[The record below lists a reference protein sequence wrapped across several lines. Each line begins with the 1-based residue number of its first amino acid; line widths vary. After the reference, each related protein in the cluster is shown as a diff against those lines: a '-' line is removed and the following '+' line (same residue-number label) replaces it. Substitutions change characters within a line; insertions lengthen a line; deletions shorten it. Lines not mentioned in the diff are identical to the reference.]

1 MASIL
6 VRTLIVYILLS
17 FSLRIMGRRQL
28 GELDVSELVSTLL
41 VSEIASIPIDEPDIP
56 LSNAVIPIL
65 FILSLEV
72 ILSTVKNKS
81 GKLKS
86 KIEGEPVYIIY
97 KGRLL
102 QRALKD
108 NRISLNE
115 LMSEIR
121 AQGVGDISKVNYA
134 ILEQNGSLSVLCRG
148 EGEMSHPIIID
159 GEINRPTLASMG
171 YNDTWLDKRLT
182 EARVRQK
189 DIFLMT
195 VDDDGK
201 IYIVERDMNEGQN
214 NSNSK
219 SGSNACGCGAKRT
232 GTKRQNRGHY

>member
-17 FSLRIMGRRQL
+17 FSLRIMGRRQI
-28 GELDVSELVSTLL
+28 GELDVSELISTLL

-56 LSNAVIPIL
+56 MSNAVIPIL

-72 ILSTVKNKS
+72 ILSTVKNNS

-86 KIEGEPVYIIY
+86 KIEGEPIYIIY

-102 QRALKD
+102 QKALKD
-108 NRISLNE
+108 NRISMNE

-134 ILEQNGSLSVLCRG
+134 ILEQNGSLSVLCKDDS
-148 EGEMSHPIIID
+148 EMSHPIIID
-159 GEINRPTLASMG
+159 GEINRPALTSMG
-171 YNDTWLDKRLT
+171 YNDIWLNKRLD
-182 EARVRQK
+182 EARTKQN

-195 VDDDGK
+195 VDDGGK

-219 SGSNACGCGAKRT
+219 PDSRTSGC
-232 GTKRQNRGHY
+232 GTKRAGAKKQN

>member
-17 FSLRIMGRRQL
+17 FSLRIMGRRQI

-72 ILSTVKNKS
+72 ILSTIKNKS

-86 KIEGEPVYIIY
+86 KIEGDPIYIIY

-102 QRALKD
+102 QKALKD
-108 NRISLNE
+108 NRISVNE
-115 LMSEIR
+115 LISEIR

-148 EGEMSHPIIID
+148 ESEMSHPIIID
-159 GEINRPTLASMG
+159 GEINRPTLTLMG
-171 YNDTWLDKRLT
+171 YNDAWLNKRLN
-182 EARVRQK
+182 EARVSMK

-195 VDDDGK
+195 VDDGGK
-201 IYIVERDMNEGQN
+201 IYIVERDMNEGQD
-214 NSNSK
+214 NSDSK
-219 SGSNACGCGAKRT
+219 PCSSTDGSGAKRT
-232 GTKRQNRGHY
+232 GAKGQN

>member
-1 MASIL
+1 VVFVASIL

-17 FSLRIMGRRQL
+17 FSLRIMGRRQI
-28 GELDVSELVSTLL
+28 GELDVSELISTLL
-41 VSEIASIPIDEPDIP
+41 VSEIASIPIDDPDIP

-72 ILSTVKNKS
+72 ILSTIKNKS

-86 KIEGEPVYIIY
+86 KIEGEPIYIIY

-102 QRALKD
+102 QKALKD
-108 NRISLNE
+108 NRISVNE
-115 LMSEIR
+115 LISEIR

-134 ILEQNGSLSVLCRG
+134 ILEQNGSLSVLSKNDS
-148 EGEMSHPIIID
+148 EMSHPLIID
-159 GEINRPTLASMG
+159 GEINQPTLTAMG
-171 YNDTWLDKRLT
+171 YNDIWLNKRLD
-182 EARVRQK
+182 EARVNQK

-195 VDDDGK
+195 VDDNGK
-201 IYIVERDMNEGQN
+201 IFIVERDINEGQD

-219 SGSNACGCGAKRT
+219 SHRCAGGSGAKRSSI
-232 GTKRQNRGHY
+232 KKQN

>member
-1 MASIL
+1 
-6 VRTLIVYILLS
+6 
-17 FSLRIMGRRQL
+17 MGRRQI
-28 GELDVSELVSTLL
+28 GELDVSELISTLL

-81 GKLKS
+81 GRLKS
-86 KIEGEPVYIIY
+86 KIEGEPIYIIY

-102 QRALKD
+102 QKALKE

-134 ILEQNGSLSVLCRG
+134 ILEQNGSLSVLCKSDS
-148 EGEMSHPIIID
+148 ELSHPIIID
-159 GEINRPTLASMG
+159 GEINQPSLSSLG
-171 YNDTWLDKRLT
+171 YNDVWLSKRLD
-182 EARVRQK
+182 EARISQK
-189 DIFLMT
+189 DVFLMT

-201 IYIVERDMNEGQN
+201 IYIVERDMNEGQD
-214 NSNSK
+214 NSDSK
-219 SGSNACGCGAKRT
+219 PGSRTSGCGAKRT
-232 GTKRQNRGHY
+232 GAKKQN

>member
-17 FSLRIMGRRQL
+17 FSLRIMGRRQI
-28 GELDVSELVSTLL
+28 GELDVSELISTLL

-56 LSNAVIPIL
+56 MSNAVIPIL

-86 KIEGEPVYIIY
+86 KIEGEPIYIIY
-97 KGRLL
+97 KGKLL
-102 QRALKD
+102 QKALKD

-115 LMSEIR
+115 LMSEFR

-134 ILEQNGSLSVLCRG
+134 ILEQNGSLSVLCKDDS
-148 EGEMSHPIIID
+148 EMSHPVIID
-159 GEINRPTLASMG
+159 GEINRPALTSMG
-171 YNDTWLDKRLT
+171 YNDLWLNKRLD
-182 EARVRQK
+182 EARVSLK

-195 VDDDGK
+195 VDDGGK
-201 IYIVERDMNEGQN
+201 IYIVERDMNEGQD
-214 NSNSK
+214 NSSSK
-219 SGSNACGCGAKRT
+219 PGSSSGGSGAKRA
-232 GTKRQNRGHY
+232 GTKKQN